1 MRTKGWEAANYIQII
16 DFSIKIICD
25 IVSRKNISTCISFFI
40 HVTVKQGLWLE
51 NISEKLLSFET
62 SYRINNFT
70 VTFYFN
76 LFQLKIVR
84 FNQQNEFFNKMNSP
98 RFSINVTQSL
108 RDHFPFELQI
118 DIVADNID
126 TRSLQFQVPWHVR
139 KRWESPLKFAS
150 SLVKRWNSIG
160 LRLMTRSK
168 VYRIFNLRI
177 NSLSSHDPPTKVATI
192 YRSKFVTMIAT
203 WRRGNLL
210 VSRSAMIDRIISR

>member
-1 MRTKGWEAANYIQII
+1 MRSSELYSNNWFFDKNYMWYS
-16 DFSIKIICD
+16 FSKKYFNVYFFLYSCHGETGIMIGKHIWKTIKFRE
-25 IVSRKNISTCISFFI
+25 IV
-40 HVTVKQGLWLE
+40 
-51 NISEKLLSFET
+51 ET
-62 SYRINNFT
+62 SYHRINNFT

-139 KRWESPLKFAS
+139 KLGNPPWS
-150 SLVKRWNSIG
+150 SLQ
-160 LRLMTRSK
+160 
-168 VYRIFNLRI
+168 
-177 NSLSSHDPPTKVATI
+177 
-192 YRSKFVTMIAT
+192 
-203 WRRGNLL
+203 
-210 VSRSAMIDRIISR
+210 VS